1 MVSVKQST
9 IKTTDFEA
17 KTERLIKDIE
27 TMEHTTK
34 TAVLAL
40 IRAYKSDLVK
50 YGPREEIAIPSFL
63 EVRNV

>member
-9 IKTTDFEA
+9 IKTADFEA
-17 KTERLIKDIE
+17 RTNALIKDIE

-34 TAVLAL
+34 TAVLSL
-40 IRAYKSDLVK
+40 IRAYMRDLIK

-63 EVRNV
+63 EVR